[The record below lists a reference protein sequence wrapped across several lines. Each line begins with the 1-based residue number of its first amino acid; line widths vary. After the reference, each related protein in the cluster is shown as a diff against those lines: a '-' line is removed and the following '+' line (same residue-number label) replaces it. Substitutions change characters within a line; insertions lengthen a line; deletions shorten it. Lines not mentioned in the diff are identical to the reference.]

1 MRGLLARGHT
11 MNNTFRIE
19 YQLPPV
25 TVGKDAQAPDD
36 HYRIV
41 LVRRGAVRLAC
52 LGRETIAAAR
62 SMALIHPHAS
72 VDMHAGAG
80 AETAAASFAHSAL
93 DPAALGRDASGL
105 LQLLGSPEAPSKGRE
120 SLFVARLAPD
130 AFADA
135 DALLRRLGNEIAA
148 KRPGCETMIKL
159 TLIEMLMILYRSLV
173 ASGETRAA
181 GAARFRIEDAVF
193 YVEDRYSEELSLPD
207 IARHFGL
214 NPSYFSRLFARHT
227 GMPLFSYVNRL
238 RIQKSCMLLKRSG
251 LSILEIAFSVGYN
264 NLSHFNRYFRRIMGE
279 SPREYRKR
287 AAK

>member
-1 MRGLLARGHT
+1 
-11 MNNTFRIE
+11 MNNTFPIE
-19 YQLPPV
+19 YQIPPV

-41 LVRRGAVRLAC
+41 IVRRGAVKLTR
-52 LGRETIAAAR
+52 LGRDTLAPAR
-62 SMALIHPHAS
+62 SIALIHPRSS
-72 VDMHAGAG
+72 VDIHAGGG
-80 AETAAASFAHSAL
+80 AETAAASFGRAAL

-105 LQLLGSPEAPSKGRE
+105 LQLLGSPEAPRKVRE
-120 SLFVARLAPD
+120 SLFVARLSPD
-130 AFADA
+130 VFAEA

-159 TLIEMLMILYRSLV
+159 ALIELLMILYRALVSL
-173 ASGETRAA
+173 GEAPSY

-251 LSILEIAFSVGYN
+251 LSILEIAFAVGYN